1 MKLWDYVVYEPEGRT
16 GLITL
21 DMDDLKRVA
30 FLRPSPAGQLSE
42 ATIRA
47 DDAMRGVRRWR
58 ERCESGCRAR
68 ATHGPRSGCTRP
80 VGR

>member
-42 ATIRA
+42 ATIPARDLKPA
-47 DDAMRGVRRWR
+47 PAKQA
-58 ERCESGCRAR
+58 ESAR
-68 ATHGPRSGCTRP
+68 AAGLTRESQKSFLP
-80 VGR
+80 GRR

>member
-30 FLRPSPAGQLSE
+30 FLRPSLAGQLSE
-42 ATIRA
+42 AT
-47 DDAMRGVRRWR
+47 VRTSDLKPASVKQM
-58 ERCESGCRAR
+58 ESAR
-68 ATHGPRSGCTRP
+68 AAGLTRESQRSFR
-80 VGR
+80 R